1 MEAEASLA
9 EAWEAFEEFSVRLVC
24 YLKTSEEEFCRLIGA
39 LDACWNLIENVR
51 EATAHLAQLTGA
63 AGGSQT
69 ETVRQAMLEGCGVSR
84 NFLAHIQGT
93 NRQLEASIV
102 KTRQLLGMSRRLQ
115 EDFAPLKYI
124 AFHFRLE
131 GSGLSPEDNA
141 SVLKMYQEMLEVLSR
156 MKRSEASQEET
167 LGMVLDKLSSATRL
181 VEQASTSFSARA
193 NESEQRIQRNLDLL
207 LDVPADLLAVKD
219 KADALAV
226 AVTDGIRESV
236 KALQGHDQIRQRLE
250 HILASL
256 AAVRQGGTM
265 EPGHALLLER
275 QQTKQVLELI
285 AGTGRRIQTELNGVI
300 GSAQGLGGRNNS
312 GSGTDQAAG
321 FEAAVDL
328 LASLGNE
335 VGELLEGEA
344 EIANF
349 VLKQVGPIRELLS
362 ANSGELET
370 LARSMKRLALNVMI
384 GAEKVPGGSGIDVL
398 GAWTSEAAER
408 VLKLARGLN
417 EQFAE
422 LGDGLRS
429 QASGIAIDLQTVEAC
444 RAGLG
449 AHRPDDALRS
459 SRRTAYDEVDR
470 LCREALQ
477 LKGTV
482 EALVDSM
489 KFADEGT
496 RLLGDLDGILGL
508 LLELYPKPERPFD
521 ADAAAAGYT
530 MREQHEVHAKVFG
543 GTAEAGYARLGNAS
557 EGEGYGDNVEL
568 F

>member
-1 MEAEASLA
+1 MEAQASLA
-9 EAWEAFEEFSVRLVC
+9 ETWETFEEFSVRLVR

-39 LDACWNLIENVR
+39 LDDCWNLIENVR
-51 EATAHLAQLTGA
+51 GATAHLAELTGA
-63 AGGSQT
+63 AGGGQT
-69 ETVRQAMLEGCGVSR
+69 ERIRQSMLDGCGVSR
-84 NFLAHIQGT
+84 SFLAHIQGT
-93 NRQLEASIV
+93 SRQLDASIV
-102 KTRQLLGMSRRLQ
+102 KTRQLLGTSRRLQ

-131 GSGLSPEDNA
+131 GSQLSPGDNA

-156 MKRSEASQEET
+156 MKHSEASQEET
-167 LGMVLDKLSSATRL
+167 LGVVLEKLSSATRL
-181 VEQASTSFSARA
+181 VEQASASFSVRA

-207 LDVPADLLAVKD
+207 LEIPSDLLAVKD
-219 KADALAV
+219 KADVLAAAV
-226 AVTDGIRESV
+226 ADGIRESV

-250 HILASL
+250 HILSSL
-256 AAVRQGGTM
+256 AAVREGGAM
-265 EPGHALLLER
+265 EPGHALFLQR

-285 AGTGRRIQTELNGVI
+285 VGTGRRIQTELNGVI
-300 GSAQGLGGRNNS
+300 GSAQGLGGQERE
-312 GSGTDQAAG
+312 GSGIDQAAG

-335 VGELLEGEA
+335 VGELLQGEA
-344 EIANF
+344 GIANF
-349 VLKQVGPIRELLS
+349 VLGQVDPIRDLLS
-362 ANSGELET
+362 VNSGELET

-384 GAEKVPGGSGIDVL
+384 GAEKVPGARGIDVL

-429 QASGIAIDLQTVEAC
+429 QAAGIATNLQTVESC
-444 RAGLG
+444 HAGLG
-449 AHRPDDALRS
+449 AHRPDDALRG
-459 SRRTAYDEVDR
+459 SRRIAYDEVDR
-470 LCREALQ
+470 LCREALH

-482 EALVDSM
+482 EALVQSM

-496 RLLGDLDGILGL
+496 MLLGDLDGILGL
-508 LLELYPKPERPFD
+508 LLEIYPKPEQPFD

-530 MREQHEVHAKVFG
+530 MREQHEVHAKIFG
-543 GTAEAGYARLGNAS
+543 GAAEAGYARLGEAS
-557 EGEGYGDNVEL
+557 EGEEYGDNVEL